1 MWLFGLFRGNS
12 CMPTYEYHCQTCSHR
27 FEQWQKMTDDSLET
41 CPECGGHIRRVFFP
55 AGIVF
60 KGSGF
65 YKTDHRNASNV
76 ADNNENGHAAKGEE
90 AAKSA
95 EAGKAKAASESK
107 PAATESGSGKTGTS
121 RGENKVPTATST
133 VTK

>member
-1 MWLFGLFRGNS
+1 
-12 CMPTYEYHCQTCSHR
+12 MPTYEYHCQTCSHR
-27 FEQWQKMTDDSLET
+27 FEQWQKMTDDPLET

-65 YKTDHRNASNV
+65 YKTDHRSSSSV
-76 ADNNENGHAAKGEE
+76 ADSNGNDHAAKGEGVATSGE
-90 AAKSA
+90 ANEAKTA
-95 EAGKAKAASESK
+95 NESK
-107 PAATESGSGKTGTS
+107 SAATESGSDKTGTS
-121 RGENKVPTATST
+121 TGEKKVPTATSK

>member
-1 MWLFGLFRGNS
+1 
-12 CMPTYEYHCQTCSHR
+12 MPTYEYHCQTCSHR
-27 FEQWQKMTDDSLET
+27 FEQWQKMTDDPLET

-90 AAKSA
+90 AAKSG